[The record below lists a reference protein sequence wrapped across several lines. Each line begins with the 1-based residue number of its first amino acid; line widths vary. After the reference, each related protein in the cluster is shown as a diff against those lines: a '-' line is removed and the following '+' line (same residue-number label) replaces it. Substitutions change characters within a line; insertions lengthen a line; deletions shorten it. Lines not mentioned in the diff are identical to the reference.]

1 MMAISNIPAD
11 NMIKFPKIM
20 GILNVTP
27 DSFSDGGRF
36 FNHDTAISH
45 GLRLLDEGA
54 DILDIGG
61 ESSRPGA
68 VGISV
73 DEEIDRVLPVIKR
86 IKSEKPDSIIS
97 IDTTKYE
104 VALEATLSG
113 ASIINDISGLDNDI
127 RLANLAAEKN
137 ISLVLMHMQGS
148 PVSMQINPSYNEVV
162 SDVYRSLESKVNTA
176 RSLGVN
182 KIIIDVGI
190 GFGKT
195 YEQNIELL
203 RHQSQFKKLGTEL
216 LLGISRKSFI
226 GKMLGIDAPSE
237 RDLPTLAIHAILL
250 NHGIDIIRVHNVANI
265 SMLRTIYNHII
276 I

>member
-1 MMAISNIPAD
+1 MAISNIRV
-11 NMIKFPKIM
+11 NVMNKFPKIM

-27 DSFSDGGRF
+27 DSFSDGGRY
-36 FNHDTAISH
+36 FNHDAAVRH

-68 VGISV
+68 ESISA
-73 DEEIDRVLPVIKR
+73 DEEISRVIPVIKR
-86 IKSEKPDSIIS
+86 IRSEKPDAIIS

-104 VALEATLSG
+104 VALEATLCG
-113 ASIINDISGLDNDI
+113 AAIINDISGLDNDK
-127 RLANLAAEKN
+127 RLAHLAADNKL
-137 ISLVLMHMQGS
+137 SLILMHMQGT
-148 PVSMQINPSYNEVV
+148 PQNMQLNPSYEEVV
-162 SDVYRSLESKVNTA
+162 GEVYRSLESKVNTA
-176 RSLGVN
+176 KSLGVE
-182 KIIIDVGI
+182 KIIVDVGI

-203 RHQSQFKKLGTEL
+203 KHQTKFKNLGAEL

-226 GKMLGIDAPSE
+226 AKMLGIDDPSQ
-237 RDLPTLAIHAILL
+237 RDLPTLAIHALLL

-265 SMLRTIYNHII
+265 SMLREIYNQII